1 MSPIL
6 EMRDVRM
13 HFPVPSGLFG
23 TLMVKAVDGVSLEI
37 RKGET
42 LALIGES
49 GSGKTTLGR
58 LSLGTIKPTSGQ
70 VIFDGRDTAGLRGR
84 DLLAFRRRAQAIFQD
99 PYSSLDPFMTV
110 LQIVEEPLA
119 VHGVGRRGDR
129 EEAVHR
135 VLREVRL
142 NPEEVASKYPHMLS
156 GGQRQRVNIA
166 RALVLDPEYI
176 AADEP
181 VSMIDVSSRTEILGI
196 LRELQRRRGLAL
208 LYITHDI
215 ANAVNFAERIAVM
228 YLGRIVEQGA
238 ASRVV
243 AEPLHPYTIAL
254 IQAVPELD
262 PSNRLR
268 DRTSVSGE
276 PPSAGRVPSG
286 CRFHPRCKYFIP
298 GRCDVIDPPLVEV
311 RDSRQVACH
320 LYPSPDGAKE

>member
-1 MSPIL
+1 MNPIL

-13 HFPVPSGLFG
+13 HFPVRNGLFG
-23 TLMVKAVDGVSLEI
+23 TLLVRAVDGVSLEI
-37 RKGET
+37 HKGEI
-42 LALIGES
+42 LAVIGES

-70 VIFDGRDTAGLRGR
+70 VIFDGEDTASLRGR

-99 PYSSLDPFMTV
+99 PYSSLDPFMNVFQT
-110 LQIVEEPLA
+110 VEEPLR
-119 VHGVGRRGDR
+119 VHGIGRRGQR
-129 EEAVHR
+129 EETVYR

-142 NPEEVASKYPHMLS
+142 TPEEVALKYPHMLS

-181 VSMIDVSSRTEILGI
+181 VSMIDVSSRMEILGI
-196 LRELQRRRGLAL
+196 LRELQQRRGLAM

-215 ANAVNFAERIAVM
+215 ATAKNFAERIAVM

-254 IQAVPELD
+254 IQAVPDLD

-268 DRTSVSGE
+268 ERNSVRGE
-276 PPSAGRVPSG
+276 QPSPLRIPSG
-286 CRFHPRCKYFIP
+286 CRFHPRCKFFMP
-298 GRCDVIDPPLVEV
+298 GRCDVIDPPLTEV
-311 RDSRQVACH
+311 RDGRQVACH
-320 LYPSPDGAKE
+320 LYPSADEAKG